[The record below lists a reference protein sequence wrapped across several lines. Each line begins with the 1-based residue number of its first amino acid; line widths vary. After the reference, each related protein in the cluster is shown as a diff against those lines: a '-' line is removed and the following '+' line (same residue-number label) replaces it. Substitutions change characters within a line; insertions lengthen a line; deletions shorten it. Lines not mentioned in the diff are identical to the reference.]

1 MKSFVIKKIDSILE
15 LDEPLTQIEG
25 FKYIPKVKN
34 KLKVNQMIVVN
45 PEIIYSLVDFSF
57 NKKYKKILEL
67 YLLILQNEENSTS
80 DGNLME
86 ILNETAR
93 LRSILIRKYQKFLSK
108 QATEKFLKKLKIIEN
123 EVRAKI
129 IDYNIMHKIELE
141 EEKTKGKG
149 R

>member
-86 ILNETAR
+86 ILNEIAR
-93 LRSILIRKYQKFLSK
+93 LRSILIRKYQKFLI
-108 QATEKFLKKLKIIEN
+108 QLFFYLQLLFLLRFHP
-123 EVRAKI
+123 V
-129 IDYNIMHKIELE
+129 
-141 EEKTKGKG
+141 
-149 R
+149 

>member
-15 LDEPLTQIEG
+15 LDEPLTQING

-67 YLLILQNEENSTS
+67 YLLALQNEDETTE
-80 DGNLME
+80 GALMQALDD
-86 ILNETAR
+86 IAR
-93 LRSILIRKYQKFLSK
+93 LRSIMIKKYKKILSK
-108 QATEKFLKKLKIIEN
+108 KETENFLKKLKILEN
-123 EVRAKI
+123 EIRSKI
-129 IDYNIMHKIELE
+129 VDYKLMQEIEKE
-141 EEKTKGKG
+141 RISEKGKS